1 MHLVWFAHYQGNVPH
16 EEPLKGSFW
25 WKDVLK
31 HVDNFRGVAAVVQG
45 RGDTSLFW
53 KYNWTINGSS
63 RPMSSP
69 DPRLFSFV
77 LNDSLSVTQVYNFQD
92 FAALFHRSLSNQA
105 FQEFED
111 LSQVIHANTI
121 SEKNDVWRYCWGE
134 SYAASKFYKHI
145 HAHIQVPKVVMWLQK
160 SCCTMKSKVFLGY
173 SF

>member
-63 RPMSSP
+63 RTMSSRY
-69 DPRLFSFV
+69 PRLLSFV
-77 LNDSLSVTQVYNFQD
+77 LNDSLSVAQVYSFQD
-92 FAALFHRSLSNQA
+92 SAALFHRSLSTQA

-111 LSQVIHANTI
+111 MSHVLYRQIQSRSKMMSGGIVGVSRMLQENSTSIFMLI
-121 SEKNDVWRYCWGE
+121 
-134 SYAASKFYKHI
+134 SKF
-145 HAHIQVPKVVMWLQK
+145 QRW
-160 SCCTMKSKVFLGY
+160 SCGSGSRVAR
-173 SF
+173 